1 MFNSTY
7 TQAKASA
14 KASVVTS
21 LGVQVGV
28 SVLNPLFSV
37 NSFSTLQIT
46 S

>member
-7 TQAKASA
+7 TQA

-28 SVLNPLFSV
+28 SVFNPLFSV
-37 NSFSTLQIT
+37 KSFSTPQIT